1 MEMRARGAVPSSN
14 VLAFG
19 VVPAVQHAA
28 DQLGIQEGSDVLRL
42 ERLRFADGEP
52 IGVQVTLLP
61 AAGLRP
67 LLAVDFA
74 RESLYEQLERQF
86 GIVIDDAEE
95 VFTSTILDQTTAQL
109 LLVSFPSPGF
119 LVERVASSRG
129 RGVEYTRSVMRGDR
143 YRVQVH
149 LRRGTRSLETT
160 RLAVSG
166 RLFVNVLTHLGT
178 SLDRRPGADMLVA
191 AVAWTNADA
200 LQVGRHNARGPDVDL
215 GGVRLHRAGLRRRG
229 HSGDEPE
236 ARRLHLEPDRP
247 GSGEAFMSRVREARG
262 F

>member
-1 MEMRARGAVPSSN
+1 MRARGAVPSSN

-67 LLAVDFA
+67 LVAVDFA

-149 LRRGTRSLETT
+149 LRRGTRSLGRHGSPSRAGSSSMCSRISEPASIGGPGRTCLWRLWPGRTPMLSRLAATT
-160 RLAVSG
+160 RADLTSTSVASVSTALDFADAVI
-166 RLFVNVLTHLGT
+166 VGT
-178 SLDRRPGADMLVA
+178 SLKLDGCTWNPID
-191 AVAWTNADA
+191 
-200 LQVGRHNARGPDVDL
+200 
-215 GGVRLHRAGLRRRG
+215 
-229 HSGDEPE
+229 
-236 ARRLHLEPDRP
+236 PDRAK
-247 GSGEAFMSRVREARG
+247 AFMSRVREARG